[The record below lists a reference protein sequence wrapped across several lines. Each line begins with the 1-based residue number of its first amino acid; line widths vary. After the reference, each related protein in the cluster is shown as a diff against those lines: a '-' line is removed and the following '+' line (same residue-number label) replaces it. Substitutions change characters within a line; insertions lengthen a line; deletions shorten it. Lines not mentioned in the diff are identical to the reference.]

1 MIRKLLRICSIVL
14 FLSFAY
20 KRLESSKIQYN
31 EIYKVIQQFQ
41 NENNNTSSKIDVLEK
56 LFKKF
61 KESEISSEIID
72 LDKMEQNAFETHE
85 FKEYEVI

>member
-61 KESEISSEIID
+61 KMKMKNQIMRIQIIHVGVQIG
-72 LDKMEQNAFETHE
+72 M
-85 FKEYEVI
+85 VILHGKDR